1 MCQLTWWR
9 LKNIRL
15 GLLPFQGSLFRKKA
29 NIWTN
34 ICSSM
39 WKKSTNSLRM
49 EEWIDLKNAP
59 QRDGT
64 VCTLSAECSGFRLI
78 FSLLEKNSSLS
89 VGPKGETNIIIEWM
103 RWMKWRLLPPSELHL
118 VKWTGP
124 EKGSDTGQVASQCPT
139 NWKQIRS
146 QVQSIRVHR
155 NVTWPTTPFFETL
168 SGQRL
173 VVYQSL
179 LLSLLSYW
187 TRLMDNQ
194 CPLPAAQISYPLSHT
209 NCQWKKRRTHLPI
222 FIAFDPFW
230 SVAAPS
236 TPSRWFLW
244 PVWMLYTRQMK
255 QQWPRPAKINQSPC
269 SLASEHCNANIFTFS
284 AFSGTF
290 SASLFNEI
298 PISTSIA
305 LAFNIPLRY
314 EFNQHF
320 RRP

>member
-1 MCQLTWWR
+1 MNWPQ
-9 LKNIRL
+9 
-15 GLLPFQGSLFRKKA
+15 
-29 NIWTN
+29 
-34 ICSSM
+34 
-39 WKKSTNSLRM
+39 KSTTKRRNGVHIERRVFWFS
-49 EEWIDLKNAP
+49 IDFF
-59 QRDGT
+59 
-64 VCTLSAECSGFRLI
+64 SSG
-78 FSLLEKNSSLS
+78 EKNSSLS

-146 QVQSIRVHR
+146 KVQSIRVHR
-155 NVTWPTTPFFETL
+155 NVTWPTTPLFETL

-179 LLSLLSYW
+179 LLSPLSYW
-187 TRLMDNQ
+187 TRLMDKQ
-194 CPLPAAQISYPLSHT
+194 CPLPAAQISSPLSHS

-230 SVAAPS
+230 SVAAPR

-269 SLASEHCNANIFTFS
+269 SLTSGHCNANIFTFS

-298 PISTSIA
+298 PISTSSA
-305 LAFNIPLRY
+305 LEFNIPLRY